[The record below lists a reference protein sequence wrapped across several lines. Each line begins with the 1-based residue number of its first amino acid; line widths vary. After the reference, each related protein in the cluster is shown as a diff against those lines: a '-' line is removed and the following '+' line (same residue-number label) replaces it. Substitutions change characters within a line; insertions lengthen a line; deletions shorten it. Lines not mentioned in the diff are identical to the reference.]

1 MAQGAAVDVVVRQED
16 IRFADASTPHA
27 ATLAGRVAM
36 RSFVGSR
43 VQYLLAFGGTE
54 LIAEALTNGPHAG
67 LEVDAPVRVAVEP
80 QHVYVTPAA
89 HRAAA

>member
-1 MAQGAAVDVVVRQED
+1 
-16 IRFADASTPHA
+16 
-27 ATLAGRVAM
+27 M